1 MSTILNDHV
10 ELLSNLLQVANN
22 KQFICMYIGIGSS
35 IIHVSLGPVYE
46 LVCIS
51 FRTGNLNC
59 FRVNMKYVP
68 KPESGAKV
76 LKMTLP

>member
-35 IIHVSLGPVYE
+35 IIRT
-46 LVCIS
+46 LV
-51 FRTGNLNC
+51 
-59 FRVNMKYVP
+59 
-68 KPESGAKV
+68 
-76 LKMTLP
+76 